1 MAMQKKLVRHGNS
14 LAVVID
20 RSVLRL
26 LGMDE
31 KTTFSIE
38 TDGKRLVL
46 TPHEAEKHKAEVDQ
60 ARRRVFRRHDKLFR
74 ALAD

>member
-31 KTTFSIE
+31 KTTLSVR
-38 TDGKRLVL
+38 TDGNSLVL
-46 TPHEAEKHKAEVDQ
+46 TPNERDDVAFKRAKAKVLREEAKD
-60 ARRRVFRRHDKLFR
+60 LR
-74 ALAD
+74 ALVD